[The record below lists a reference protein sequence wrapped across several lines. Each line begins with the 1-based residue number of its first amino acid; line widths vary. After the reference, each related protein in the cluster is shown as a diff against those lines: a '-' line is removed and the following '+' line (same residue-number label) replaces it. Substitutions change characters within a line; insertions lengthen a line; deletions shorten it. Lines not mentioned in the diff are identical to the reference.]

1 MDRLHMTKPTLS
13 LMIIEDDKS
22 ALMMYKDMLQESG
35 YNVLA
40 CESGVMAMSLLDKE
54 NISLIL
60 TDIKMPDV
68 DMTHLLGYLSLH
80 FPKIP
85 IVVATAYP
93 EFDYLLKKRGSTV
106 KAFFLK
112 PLDIEKLKETILK
125 LTSR

>member
-1 MDRLHMTKPTLS
+1 MTQS
-13 LMIIEDDKS
+13 ERNIMVIEDDKETL
-22 ALMMYKDMLQESG
+22 ALYRDFLEDAGYK
-35 YNVLA
+35 VLA
-40 CESGVMAMSLLDKE
+40 CESGVMAMSLLDHG
-54 NISLIL
+54 NVSLIL

-85 IVVATAYP
+85 VIISTAYP

-112 PLDIEKLKETILK
+112 PIDCEKVKETIEKLLEKKPL
-125 LTSR
+125 